1 MRTRVTTGVVR
12 DFKCD
17 SEISKDRCT
26 EGALL
31 VRVSDGHVSARFQ
44 KCGCEGVK
52 PA

>member
-1 MRTRVTTGVVR
+1 MRSRVTTGVVR

-17 SEISKDRCT
+17 YEISNDRCT

-31 VRVSDGHVSARFQ
+31 VRVSDGHVCARFQ
-44 KCGCEGVK
+44 QSGCQGAN